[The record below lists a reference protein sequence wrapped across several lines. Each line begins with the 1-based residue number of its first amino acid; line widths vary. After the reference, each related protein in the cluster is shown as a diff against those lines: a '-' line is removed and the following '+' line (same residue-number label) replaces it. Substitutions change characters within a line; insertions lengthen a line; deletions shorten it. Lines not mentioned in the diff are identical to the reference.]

1 MGRGDQRS
9 KRGKISRGTYG
20 KTRKNPR
27 KVRKAGMIKRRARKE
42 Q

>member
-27 KVRKAGMIKRRARKE
+27 KVRKDGLIKRRARKAS
-42 Q
+42 